1 MVKSIAIKLLILISG
16 FIFIFI
22 LRANNSVNNGDSDV
36 RMPVV
41 GMDSRGGY
49 NKEDVSLSVPEAR
62 NPVLQPKRTKNTE
75 WGDRKDSCLEGL
87 VNINDA
93 DKDQLIRLP
102 GVGEKLARE
111 IIKYRRENGEYKT
124 TEEIMN
130 ANGIKE
136 KKYSVISRYLA
147 VSGKTTLRQC
157 GAALR

>member
-1 MVKSIAIKLLILISG
+1 MVKSIGIKLLILISG
-16 FIFIFI
+16 LIFIFI
-22 LRANNSVNNGDSDV
+22 LRDNNKVNNRDSDV
-36 RMPVV
+36 RILAVDR
-41 GMDSRGGY
+41 DSGDGY

-62 NPVLQPKRTKNTE
+62 NPVLQPKRTKNIE

-111 IIKYRRENGEYKT
+111 IIGYRRENGAYKT
-124 TEEIMN
+124 VEEIMN
-130 ANGIKE
+130 VNGIKD
-136 KKYSVISRYLA
+136 KRYRVISRYLA

-157 GAALR
+157 GAVLR

>member
-1 MVKSIAIKLLILISG
+1 MVKSIAIKLLILMSG

-22 LRANNSVNNGDSDV
+22 LRADNNVNNGDSDV
-36 RMPVV
+36 RMTAADR
-41 GMDSRGGY
+41 DSGDGY
-49 NKEDVSLSVPEAR
+49 NKEDVRLSVPDTR
-62 NPVLQPKRTKNTE
+62 NQVFQPKRTKNTK

-87 VNINDA
+87 VNINEA

-102 GVGEKLARE
+102 GVGEKLAGE
-111 IIKYRRENGEYKT
+111 IIKYRKVNGEYKT
-124 TEEIMN
+124 AEEIMN

-136 KKYSVISRYLA
+136 KRYSVISRYLA